1 MCGHNLFCE
10 SEHLAQVV
18 TPLTC
23 FSSLLLDS
31 CMDGTSVMTW
41 PVCTKFFS
49 SHYSKITYHLLVCK
63 VSDAD
68 SVTKHTINE

>member
-1 MCGHNLFCE
+1 MRGPNLFCE

-23 FSSLLLDS
+23 FSSVLLDS
-31 CMDGTSVMTW
+31 CLDGTPVITW
-41 PVCTKFFS
+41 PVCTTFFS
-49 SHYSKITYHLLVCK
+49 SHYSKITYHLLVYI